1 MKIIT
6 KKVPAKKSSLSP
18 AKKAVKK
25 VAAKKSVSIPV
36 TTAPVKKAPAKKI
49 AGAPAPKVLV
59 IATNHNS
66 FWMNDGQILNSL
78 TALAQAL
85 KKMDSVVYKY
95 HTNAGR
101 HDFANWVEDVLR
113 DVECATAL
121 RKAKT
126 VKTAHAVVVK
136 HVALYK

>member
-1 MKIIT
+1 MKTIT
-6 KKVPAKKSSLSP
+6 KKVPAKKVVATAS
-18 AKKAVKK
+18 KKAVKK
-25 VAAKKSVSIPV
+25 VATKKSVSIPV
-36 TTAPVKKAPAKKI
+36 TTVTAKKAPAKKI
-49 AGAPAPKVLV
+49 IGTPTPKVLI

-101 HDFANWVEDVLR
+101 HDFANWVEDVLY
-113 DVECATAL
+113 DVECAIAL

-136 HVALYK
+136 YVALYK